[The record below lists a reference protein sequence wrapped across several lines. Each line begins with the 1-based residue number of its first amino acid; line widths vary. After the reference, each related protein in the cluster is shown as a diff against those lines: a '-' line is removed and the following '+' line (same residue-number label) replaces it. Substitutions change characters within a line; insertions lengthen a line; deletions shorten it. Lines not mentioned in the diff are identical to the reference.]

1 MNDKSELQDKVVMV
15 TGASSGIG
23 RAISLA
29 LAKEGMRLAI
39 VARNLDK
46 LVTLKAQI
54 ESYPPPQG
62 YGEAGGG
69 RAYPLAVDLKDES
82 QLLFA
87 FEAIGREWGG
97 VDVLINSAG
106 LGHDAP
112 LSSGRTE
119 HFREMLELNV
129 LALSVI
135 TREAVKNMQANK
147 TAGQIIHISSMSAY
161 RVQTGAGMYAAT
173 KHAVRAMTEGLRREL
188 REAGSSIRVT
198 AVSPADTETE
208 FMERML
214 GRQEAGKRAP
224 EYRQMDPE
232 DIAQAVLYILKTPP
246 HVEIHD
252 ILMRP
257 INQPD

>member
-29 LAKEGMRLAI
+29 LAKEGTRLAI

-54 ESYPPPQG
+54 ESS
-62 YGEAGGG
+62 GG
-69 RAYPLAVDLKDES
+69 RAFPLAVDLKDES
-82 QLLFA
+82 QILFA

-112 LSSGRTE
+112 LSSGSTE
-119 HFREMLELNV
+119 HFREMLEVNV

-135 TREAVKNMQANK
+135 TREAVLNMQANK

-198 AVSPADTETE
+198 AVSPGDTETE

-214 GRQEAGKRAP
+214 GRSEAGKRAP

-232 DIAQAVLYILKTPP
+232 DIAQAVLYILKTSPN
-246 HVEIHD
+246 VEIHD

>member
-1 MNDKSELQDKVVMV
+1 MNDKKELQGKVVMV

-54 ESYPPPQG
+54 ESY
-62 YGEAGGG
+62 GG
-69 RAYPLAVDLKDES
+69 RAFPLAVDLKDES
-82 QLLFA
+82 QILFA

-119 HFREMLELNV
+119 HFREMLEVNV

-135 TREAVKNMQANK
+135 TREAVLNMQANK

>member
-1 MNDKSELQDKVVMV
+1 MNEKIELKNKVAMV

-23 RAISLA
+23 RATSLA

-46 LVTLKAQI
+46 LVTLKSQI
-54 ESYPPPQG
+54 ESY
-62 YGEAGGG
+62 GG
-69 RAYPLAVDLKDES
+69 RAFPLAVDLKDES
-82 QLLFA
+82 QILFA
-87 FEAIGREWGG
+87 FDAIGRQWGG

-119 HFREMLELNV
+119 HFREMLEVNV

-135 TREAVKNMQANK
+135 TREAVLNMQSNK

-198 AVSPADTETE
+198 ALSPADTETE

-214 GRQEAGKRAP
+214 GRQEAGKRMP

-232 DIAQAVLYILKTPP
+232 DIAQAVLYILRTPP

>member
-1 MNDKSELQDKVVMV
+1 MNEKNELKNKVAIV

-23 RAISLA
+23 RAISLV
-29 LAKEGMRLAI
+29 LAREGMRLAV

-46 LVTLKAQI
+46 LITLKAQI
-54 ESYPPPQG
+54 ERY
-62 YGEAGGG
+62 GG
-69 RAYPLAVDLKDES
+69 RAFPLALDLKDES
-82 QLLFA
+82 QILFA
-87 FEAIGREWGG
+87 FDAIGREWGG

-119 HFREMLELNV
+119 HFREMLEVNV

-135 TREAVKNMQANK
+135 TREAVKNMQSNK

-173 KHAVRAMTEGLRREL
+173 KHAVRAMTEGLRQEL
-188 REAGSSIRVT
+188 RAAGSSIRVT
-198 AVSPADTETE
+198 AVSPGDTDTE

-214 GRQEAGKRAP
+214 GRQEAGKRMP
-224 EYRQMDPE
+224 EHRQLDPE
-232 DIAQAVLYILKTPP
+232 DIAQTVLHVLKTPP

-257 INQPD
+257 LDQPD